1 MVCQGLPYY
10 NAHLH
15 LTFIKVVKYWD
26 EFSNG
31 GDGSKVL
38 EENGPGISKDAPG
51 SKDGGDDSSAAEE
64 AGEGDEAAGEGEEEG
79 KGEEGDEAA
88 AEGTEDDAADE
99 TGMGPKKTV
108 HFYPPSLKAEKH

>member
-99 TGMGPKKTV
+99 TGMGQKKNSPLLSTQ
-108 HFYPPSLKAEKH
+108 FKS